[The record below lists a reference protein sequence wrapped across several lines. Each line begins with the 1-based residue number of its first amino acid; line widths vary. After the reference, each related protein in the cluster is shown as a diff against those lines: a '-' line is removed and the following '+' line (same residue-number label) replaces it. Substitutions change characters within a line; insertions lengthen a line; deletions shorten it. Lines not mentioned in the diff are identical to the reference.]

1 MWGSGFD
8 FRLRV
13 LARVGRR
20 ALGLDGSE
28 FERSGSRISGFRF
41 GLLAQTKPQTLNP
54 KS

>member
-20 ALGLDGSE
+20 ALGLHGSE

-41 GLLAQTKPQTLNP
+41 GLLAPNQAPNFEP
-54 KS
+54 